1 MKRPR
6 TSVRP
11 VSVLVVDGYP
21 DAAASLAFVLN
32 REGFSARAALSG
44 EEALAAAAAEPPEV
58 VIVEP
63 RTPGGGWDL
72 ARRLALPAVGE
83 RPLVVALTTDT
94 TAAGREAANSAGVS
108 LYLVKPESPT
118 VLVRALRRV
127 GRTGRGSQRRGPGPA
142 RGGRAPEGG
151 CG

>member
-11 VSVLVVDGYP
+11 LSVLVVDGYP
-21 DAAASLAFVLN
+21 DAAASLALVLN
-32 REGFSARAALSG
+32 CEGFSARAALSG
-44 EEALAAAAAEPPEV
+44 DEALAAVAAEPPEV

-72 ARRLALPAVGE
+72 ARRLALPVVGE

-94 TAAGREAANSAGVS
+94 TPAGRDAADTAGVG

-118 VLVRALRRV
+118 VLVRALRGVERAGRV
-127 GRTGRGSQRRGPGPA
+127 
-142 RGGRAPEGG
+142 
-151 CG
+151 